1 MNTVALMGRLTADP
15 KCGQSGETRYA
26 RFSLAVDRR
35 GKDAGTDFISCVCF
49 GKTAENA
56 EKWLKKGTKITTEGR
71 IQTGSYTNKEG
82 HKVYTTDVIL
92 TNWEF
97 AEAKK
102 QETENEETKAAGI
115 DGFMNI
121 PDEIGEELPFQ

>member
-1 MNTVALMGRLTADP
+1 MNCVVLMGRLTADP
-15 KCGQSGETRYA
+15 KVGRNGDKVYA
-26 RFSLAVDRR
+26 RFNLAVDRR
-35 GKDAGTDFISCVCF
+35 GEGTDFISCVCF

-71 IQTGSYTNKEG
+71 IQTGSYTSKNGQKI
-82 HKVYTTDVIL
+82 YTTDVVL
-92 TNWEF
+92 ANWEF